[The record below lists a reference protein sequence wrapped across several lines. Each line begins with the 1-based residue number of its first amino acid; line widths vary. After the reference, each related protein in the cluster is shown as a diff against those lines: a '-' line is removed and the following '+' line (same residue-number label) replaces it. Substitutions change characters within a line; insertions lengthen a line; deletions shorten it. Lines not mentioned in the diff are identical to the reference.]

1 MGELVDAFEDGTA
14 GDVEFEALRELLA
27 AEDGR
32 DRDVILY
39 GIRSVGIVDEE
50 RTEAAVDVLLEHCF
64 DQPRRVREP
73 AAESLSD
80 IGRERAETVIRPAVD
95 TLQQCL
101 GDADEST
108 RSEAML
114 ALRELCKHHA
124 ELFVPIADDLRGV
137 LDDDNTW
144 IRERAL
150 IVLGEIAA
158 GRPEAIDPP
167 FDDFEACLDDDV
179 PNVRSKAI
187 LRLGS
192 IAETYPDADRP
203 SIDDF
208 QACLDDD
215 SWTVRSSATTALAS
229 LAETHPET
237 VRPVI
242 DDILELLSPS
252 AEFVGSGPGGEQI
265 HIMLALGRLGVTYPR
280 EAPRIVSALQRIF
293 DEDGAGNT
301 TFEPIYELT
310 TGALETIAAA
320 HPTAVVP
327 AIEDLTASLD
337 ASRLERRRSAAKALA
352 AVGRAHS
359 DEVRPAVENLE
370 TRLEDEDPW
379 VRMEATEALL
389 AIDAVDPE
397 AATAAEGICA
407 LLLADDES
415 TEAIERFVAA
425 KPAVR
430 ALVITELRSRVGD
443 MDSVDEKPT
452 VAAAFRT
459 ISTIDDAYLHLS

>member
-1 MGELVDAFEDGTA
+1 M
-14 GDVEFEALRELLA
+14 
-27 AEDGR
+27 
-32 DRDVILY
+32 
-39 GIRSVGIVDEE
+39 
-50 RTEAAVDVLLEHCF
+50 
-64 DQPRRVREP
+64 
-73 AAESLSD
+73 
-80 IGRERAETVIRPAVD
+80 IRPAVD

-167 FDDFEACLDDDV
+167 FDDFEACLADDV

-192 IAETYPDADRP
+192 IAETYPDADRL

-208 QACLDDD
+208 RACLDDD
-215 SWTVRSSATTALAS
+215 SWTVCSSATTALAS

-252 AEFVGSGPGGEQI
+252 VEFIGSGPGGEQI

-280 EAPRIVSALQRIF
+280 EAPRIVSVLQRIF
-293 DEDGAGNT
+293 
-301 TFEPIYELT
+301 
-310 TGALETIAAA
+310 
-320 HPTAVVP
+320 
-327 AIEDLTASLD
+327 
-337 ASRLERRRSAAKALA
+337 
-352 AVGRAHS
+352 
-359 DEVRPAVENLE
+359 
-370 TRLEDEDPW
+370 DEDPW